1 MGQVQDETA
10 GAHWSPG
17 DADGYRALHEGLA
30 VIELGRDVVRVSGP
44 DAERY
49 LQGQLSQDIAQLSPG
64 ASAWSLVLQPQGKLD
79 ALVRCTRLGGEEFL
93 LDTDTGTGPAL
104 VARLLRFR
112 LRTKADVEPLEW
124 RALAVRGPAATLPA
138 ASLLA
143 PSLPAAIAPGAGGD
157 IVAIPTGAAAD
168 AIAVPFAWHTLAGYD
183 LLGPRPT
190 APAEAVALSF
200 EAYEA
205 ARIEAGFPVHGAEL
219 DERTIPAEAGL
230 VEACV
235 SFTKGCYTGQELVA
249 RIDSRG
255 SNVPRH
261 LRGLVLSGPAR
272 PGDRLYRL
280 PGGPGAGP
288 PDGGPPKEVG
298 RVTSVA
304 RSPRWGWV
312 ALGYVG
318 RAVEIDS
325 TVAVKS
331 APGAAVESGREADD
345 RGREADDS
353 GDRSEA
359 ETTGHVHSLPLPER
373 GR

>member
-10 GAHWSPG
+10 GATGSPA

-112 LRTKADVEPLEW
+112 LRTKADVEALEW

-138 ASLLA
+138 ASMPAASMPA
-143 PSLPAAIAPGAGGD
+143 PSLSAAIPTGAGGD
-157 IVAIPTGAAAD
+157 IAAIPTGAAAD
-168 AIAVPFAWHTLAGYD
+168 AIAVPFAWHTLTGYD

-325 TVAVKS
+325 TVVVKS
-331 APGAAVESGREADD
+331 EPGAAVESGREADD
-345 RGREADDS
+345 S
-353 GDRSEA
+353 GDRSEV
-359 ETTGHVHSLPLPER
+359 ETTGHVHPLPFA
-373 GR
+373 